1 MAIGVGTGGYA
12 KGYNSIGICERCSHK
27 MLRRLMVYDGQFP
40 DLLVCPDC
48 WDPKHPQ
55 EYLVAV
61 TDPITI
67 YDPTGDPDKAAANR
81 LTIPYPPLINGE
93 VPNLQLQIG
102 VMVRAV
108 EVVAETVTLTGD
120 AFERD
125 AFEVLSF
132 DIGAFDL

>member
-12 KGYNSIGICERCSHK
+12 RGRNAIGICERCSHK

-55 EYLVAV
+55 EYLTAV
-61 TDPITI
+61 TDPVTI
-67 YDPTGDPDKAAANR
+67 YDPTGDPDKFQANR
-81 LTIPYPPLINGE
+81 LSIPYPPINGE
-93 VPNLQLQIG
+93 TPSLPLQIG
-102 VMVRAV
+102 VLLRTASFI
-108 EVVAETVTLTGD
+108 ESATITGD
-120 AFERD
+120 SFDRD
-125 AFEVLSF
+125 SFDVSSF